1 MRNSRLD
8 ASDPIDA
15 IPPKRF
21 DHLIHSFHPHMFA
34 EIVSSIPTPIF
45 LLDDAWCIKYM
56 NEAASKIFGKLLQG
70 CSFELLLKKSRESDK
85 VGDFLNKPE
94 HSIEL
99 TMVTAT
105 GEDMPAFL
113 TKCESAV
120 GAMILAF
127 PKTGSTPAAQLWQAN
142 QYDTLTG
149 LPNRDLLRDR
159 IDQLLKLGK
168 RRQISSSFALL
179 CLDLDGFKP
188 INDTY
193 GHKVG
198 DHVLQIIA
206 QRLNASVRD
215 SDTVSRVGG
224 DEFVCFLS
232 NLLELEDARIVAERI
247 LDEIRKPLI
256 VDGHVLSVNTSI
268 GVALWPD
275 DSESVDQ
282 LLRFAD
288 MAMYSVKQ
296 NGKNGVG
303 FFNPHINEQARN
315 RAELESD
322 LREGLSRGQFL
333 LHYQPQIDLKTGG
346 LKAVEALIR
355 WNHPD
360 RGMVPPG
367 DFIKIA
373 EESDLIHQI
382 GDWVLLEAA
391 RQARKWLNVGLN
403 IKVAVNISASQ
414 FVGTLPARLEEILR
428 NFKLPPSLLELELTE
443 SVLVLDH
450 IRTAQILEEIRD
462 MGVHTSLD
470 DFGTGF
476 SSLNYLKSF
485 PLRTLKIDRS
495 FVGPTFADFQPKMI
509 RAILAIA
516 KEFNLTTLAEGV
528 ENQEQMDA
536 LREMGCDYMQGFHL
550 ARPMAPDQLLQFIN
564 EYNDQLNPMQL
575 S

>member
-1 MRNSRLD
+1 MLGS
-8 ASDPIDA
+8 
-15 IPPKRF
+15 
-21 DHLIHSFHPHMFA
+21 
-34 EIVSSIPTPIF
+34 E
-45 LLDDAWCIKYM
+45 
-56 NEAASKIFGKLLQG
+56 
-70 CSFELLLKKSRESDK
+70 FELLLKERRASEKMGR
-85 VGDFLNKPE
+85 FLTTDE

-105 GEDMPAFL
+105 GEDMPVLL
-113 TKCESAV
+113 TKCEPAV

-127 PKTGSTPAAQLWQAN
+127 PKTGNTPAAQLWQAN
-142 QYDTLTG
+142 QYDPLTG

-159 IDQLLKLGK
+159 IDQVLKLGK
-168 RRQISSSFALL
+168 RRQLTSPFAVL

-198 DHVLQIIA
+198 DRVLQIVA
-206 QRLNASVRD
+206 QRLTSSVRD

-232 NLLELEDARIVAERI
+232 NMLEAEDSRVVAERI

-256 VDGHVLSVNTSI
+256 VDGHVLSVCTSI
-268 GVALWPD
+268 GIALWSN

-288 MAMYSVKQ
+288 MAMYSVKRA
-296 NGKNGVG
+296 GKNGVG
-303 FFNPHINEQARN
+303 FFNPQISEQARN
-315 RAELESD
+315 RAEMESD
-322 LREGLSRGQFL
+322 LREALRHGQFL
-333 LHYQPQIDLKTGG
+333 LHYQPQFCLRTGRLKG
-346 LKAVEALIR
+346 VEALIR
-355 WNHPD
+355 WRHPV

-367 DFIKIA
+367 DFIDIA
-373 EESDLIHQI
+373 EETDLIHQI
-382 GDWVLLEAA
+382 GDWVLVEAS
-391 RQARKWLNVGLN
+391 RQARKWLNVGCS
-403 IKVAVNISASQ
+403 IKVAVNISARQ
-414 FVGTLPARLEEILR
+414 FVDTLPDRLEEILQ
-428 NFKLPPSLLELELTE
+428 NFKLPASMLELELTE
-443 SVLVLDH
+443 SALVLDH
-450 IRTAQILEEIRD
+450 ASTAKILEKIRD

-528 ENQEQMDA
+528 ENQEQLDA
-536 LREMGCDYMQGFHL
+536 LRDMGCDYMQGFYL
-550 ARPMAPDQLLQFIN
+550 ARPMAPDKLIQFLN
-564 EYNDQLNPMQL
+564 EYDDQLSAAVQP
-575 S
+575 